1 MRRRVSRRAVA
12 VATVALVP
20 ALAGGWILQS
30 RTTRDGAQLL
40 EQVMGLVS
48 QRYVDTVGAGALYEK
63 AARGLVKELNDPYSE
78 LFTPKQIAEFSR
90 QTNGRYGG
98 IGMEIN
104 KVGEWVTVARV
115 FPNTP
120 AENAGVQEG
129 DRIVQIDTAATRGWQ
144 TTQVSNTLL
153 GTPGTRV
160 KVSFARPGV
169 VTPIVANL
177 TRAEIHIPAVRY
189 AITFDNS
196 VGYIPVDRFN
206 ETTAEDIAR
215 AMRKVQA
222 EGAKGIVLDLR
233 DNPGG
238 ILEQS
243 IAVSNLFLPR
253 GKEVASVRGRQ
264 GDAQTYVATGQP
276 IAPAV
281 PLVVMVNGYSASA
294 SEIVAGALQDHDR
307 AVVLGTTSFG
317 KGLVQT
323 LFPLDGGYALKMT
336 TAKWFTP
343 SGRSIQKDRKMVDG
357 QLVEAHPDSLES
369 DSARKARPVFRSAS
383 GRVVYGGGAVTPDV
397 TVKADTITTA
407 EQTLARALAPKFP
420 EVYGIVSDIA
430 LSLKG
435 KVRPDFRVD
444 PAWREDFYQRVTKAG
459 VTVDRAQWDA
469 GREWVDRQLAQRV
482 ARVSF
487 GDSIATRIALRDGE
501 DVQLQRAIDLVKKG
515 STQKELFAVALG
527 PQAGQPA
534 QGRTAAASSAPRN
547 TTAEA
552 ARPAAPAASRP

>member
-1 MRRRVSRRAVA
+1 MRLRPSRRAVA

-20 ALAGGWILQS
+20 ALAGGWMLQS
-30 RTTRDGAQLL
+30 RAATDGAQLL
-40 EQVMGLVS
+40 EQVMGLVA
-48 QRYVDTVGAGALYEK
+48 QRYVDTVGVGMLYEK

-98 IGMEIN
+98 IGMEIS
-104 KVGEWVTVARV
+104 KIGDWVTVQRV

-129 DRIVQIDTAATRGWQ
+129 DRILQIDTASTRGWQ

-153 GTPGTRV
+153 GTPGTSV
-160 KVSFARPGV
+160 KVSFGRPGV
-169 VTPIVANL
+169 TQPIVA
-177 TRAEIHIPAVRY
+177 TMQRAEIHVPAVRL
-189 AITFDNS
+189 AMTFDNA

-215 AMRKVQA
+215 AMQKVQR

-233 DNPGG
+233 NNPGG

-243 IAVSNLFLPR
+243 IAVANLFLPR
-253 GKEVASVRGRQ
+253 GKEVASVRARNGE
-264 GDAQTYVATGQP
+264 AQTYVATSNP
-276 IAPAV
+276 MAPQV
-281 PLVVMVNGYSASA
+281 PLVVLVNGYSASA

-343 SGRSIQKDRKMVDG
+343 SGRSIQKERKMVDG
-357 QLVEAHPDSLES
+357 QFVEVTPDSLES

-397 TVKADTITTA
+397 VIKPDTLTTA
-407 EQTLARALAPKFP
+407 EQTLARALAPKGP
-420 EVYGIVSDIA
+420 EIFTMINDLAIEQ
-430 LSLKG
+430 KG
-435 KVRPDFRVD
+435 KVRPDFAYD
-444 PAWREDFYQRVTKAG
+444 AALTEQLWQRLQKAG
-459 VTVDRAQWDA
+459 VKVDRAQWDA
-469 GREWVDRQLAQRV
+469 GRSWLDEQLEERIAKV
-482 ARVSF
+482 AF
-487 GDSIATRIALRDGE
+487 GDTTVVRHALKD
-501 DVQLQRAIDLVKKG
+501 DAQLQRAIELVKKG
-515 STQKELFAVALG
+515 STQKELFALAL
-527 PQAGQPA
+527 A
-534 QGRTAAASSAPRN
+534 QAPRPAS
-547 TTAEA
+547 TGQTAQRTGATPRSTVA
-552 ARPAAPAASRP
+552 ATPR